1 MNIQSLETSKSHL
14 LPLLKKR
21 PKISFPTIFKHFRQ
35 IQSFSLFGDF
45 PLISEIVHQSALL
58 NQFYSKEG
66 IVRAMRCSSDEF
78 LQKQRSDS
86 KLVLILTD
94 IEALKSKISRH
105 K

>member
-1 MNIQSLETSKSHL
+1 MNIQSLETSKKHL

-21 PKISFPTIFKHFRQ
+21 PQISFSTIFKHFRQ
-35 IQSFSLFGDF
+35 IQAYSQFGDF

-58 NQFYSKEG
+58 NHFYSKEE
-66 IVRAMRCSSDEF
+66 IVRTMRSSDDEF

-94 IEALKSKISRH
+94 IETLKSKISGH